1 MKNKI
6 LFLIAVLAAVPC
18 LAQHRRDST
27 SGAFVNTNSLSAT
40 DWFVVNRAGEFSQ
53 FQASTM
59 LSSLLS
65 ISPTVAQP
73 YNANLVSWAAIAPG
87 AKQDNDSDLTAI
99 AALTTTSFGRGLL
112 DDADAA
118 AVRTTIG
125 AGTSSF
131 SGAFASLTGVPAPIG
146 SASTNNAATL
156 TNVQPSNI
164 AWSGIST
171 AAFTNG
177 VAARIP
183 VYTNGGTIYYLTLS
197 TNTP

>member
-1 MKNKI
+1 MKTLSKI
-6 LFLIAVLAAVPC
+6 TSLLLVAGNA
-18 LAQHRRDST
+18 LAQFGPT
-27 SGAFVNTNSLSAT
+27 TNTFWTTNAALPSGSYMLVTAPGPLTYNIPITIFN
-40 DWFVVNRAGEFSQ
+40 GYQ
-53 FQASTM
+53 PAS
-59 LSSLLS
+59 
-65 ISPTVAQP
+65 
-73 YNANLVSWAAIAPG
+73 ANLTNWSGLATS
-87 AKQDNDSDLTAI
+87 AKQDADSDLTSI

-112 DDADAA
+112 DDADAS

-131 SGAFASLTGVPAPIG
+131 SGAFSSLTGVPAPIV
-146 SASTNNAATL
+146 SVSTNNAATL